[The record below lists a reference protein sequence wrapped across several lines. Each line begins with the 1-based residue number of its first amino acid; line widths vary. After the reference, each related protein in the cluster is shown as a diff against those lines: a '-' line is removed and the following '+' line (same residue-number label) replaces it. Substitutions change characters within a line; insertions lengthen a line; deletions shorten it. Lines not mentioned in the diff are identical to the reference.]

1 MFISCHEKEAF
12 PFIAP
17 KTTLAAFKGFS
28 KKRGPQNRLYKL
40 YRLARHVKSFL
51 FSFPLPGGRPGAA
64 EPHRASKEP
73 GSGVP
78 PITELETDDSRL
90 LPTPVYILLVLR

>member
-28 KKRGPQNRLYKL
+28 TSKKRGPQNRLYKL
-40 YRLARHVKSFL
+40 YRLARHVSL
-51 FSFPLPGGRPGAA
+51 SCSPSHCLVGGLELLSHT
-64 EPHRASKEP
+64 EPPRSQAV
-73 GSGVP
+73 GS
-78 PITELETDDSRL
+78 LQL
-90 LPTPVYILLVLR
+90 QN